1 MRKLLNTLYV
11 TNPDSYLARDGDNV
25 LVRSNEEVKFR
36 IPVHNLEGI
45 VSFGYCGAS
54 PSLMGLCAE
63 RGVSLTFLTEHG
75 RFLATVQGS
84 TRGNILLR
92 RKQYRVA
99 EEPEQSL
106 VISRNL
112 IIGKI
117 ANSRTVLQRAARDHD
132 IISAEDKVQNS
143 IDYLTKQVER
153 VRSVQQIDQLRGIEG
168 DSAKSYFSVMDH
180 MILKNKEY
188 FYFNERSRR
197 PPLDNMNALLSFLYT
212 LLTHE
217 VRSALETVGLDPA
230 YGFFH
235 QPRPGRPSLALDL
248 MEEFRPYLV
257 DRLALSMINRKQVDE
272 DGFKKKESGGVIMD
286 DETRKMVIGTWQKR
300 KMEEITHPYLNEKIE
315 IGLLPYVQAL
325 LLARYLRGD
334 IDGYPPFLWR

>member
-11 TNPDSYLARDGDNV
+11 TNPESYLARDGENV
-25 LVRSNEEVKFR
+25 LVRSHDEVKFR

-54 PSLMGLCAE
+54 PALMGLCAE
-63 RGVSLTFLTEHG
+63 RGVALTFLTEHG

-92 RKQYRVA
+92 RMQYRIA
-99 EEPEQSL
+99 EDPERSL
-106 VISRNL
+106 MISRNL
-112 IIGKI
+112 IIGKV

-132 IISAEDKVQNS
+132 NISAEDKVQTS
-143 IDYLTKQVER
+143 IDYLSRQLDR
-153 VRSVQQIDQLRGIEG
+153 VRSVKQMDQLRGIEG
-168 DSAKSYFSVMDH
+168 DAAKSYFRVMDH
-180 MILKNKEY
+180 LILKNKEH
-188 FYFNERSRR
+188 FYFKERSRR

-230 YGFFH
+230 SGFFH
-235 QPRPGRPSLALDL
+235 QLRPGRPSLALDL

-257 DRLALSMINRKQVDE
+257 DRLALSVINRKQVDE
-272 DGFKKKESGGVIMD
+272 DGFKQKESGGVIME
-286 DETRKMVIGTWQKR
+286 DETRKLIIGIWQKR
-300 KMEEITHPYLNEKIE
+300 KMEEINHPYLNEKIE